1 LPAFVTVANVK
12 VDTDNITAEI
22 ELSDVNVPQTGF
34 LEINGNRITFTRD
47 EFEDLRDAINHVSNS
62 VAM

>member
-12 VDTDNITAEI
+12 VETDNIKAEI

-34 LEINGNRITFTRD
+34 LEINGLYITFSRD

>member
-12 VDTDNITAEI
+12 VDTDNIQAEI
-22 ELSDVNVPQTGF
+22 QLSDANVPQTGSIQ
-34 LEINGNRITFTRD
+34 INGMIVTFTRD